1 MAGKNKEW
9 NTKKALGEQI
19 YKFVR
24 MKADDT
30 DEQVL
35 CGNIWI
41 LCYWARNTNNFIH
54 SCGLNFHQF
63 LEFLLETKKLNIWP
77 HPTTNHFK
85 DLAVVKSY
93 SNFFEIEVDNWN
105 FSWQEESTSTNIIKR
120 SWRFYFVIDLI
131 IFLNEFNPIIQFLN
145 ESTY

>member
-41 LCYWARNTNNFIH
+41 LC
-54 SCGLNFHQF
+54 
-63 LEFLLETKKLNIWP
+63 
-77 HPTTNHFK
+77 
-85 DLAVVKSY
+85 
-93 SNFFEIEVDNWN
+93 
-105 FSWQEESTSTNIIKR
+105 
-120 SWRFYFVIDLI
+120 
-131 IFLNEFNPIIQFLN
+131 
-145 ESTY
+145 